1 MNFERGRLMQLKVIS
16 LLVSNKSGVL
26 NRISGLIGRRGYNIE
41 NITVGVTSN
50 PELSRMTIVV
60 DTDDDRL
67 EQVIKQLD
75 KLIDVKKIKYLPEE
89 AGTFRELALVKVHSN
104 NGERMQVMNIV
115 NKYGGIILDMGND
128 TITVQLTGSAGMIEN
143 AIEDLKPYK
152 IFEIART
159 GLTALERGDKNL

>member
-1 MNFERGRLMQLKVIS
+1 MQLKVIS

-89 AGTFRELALVKVHSN
+89 AGTFRELALVK
-104 NGERMQVMNIV
+104 GP
-115 NKYGGIILDMGND
+115 
-128 TITVQLTGSAGMIEN
+128 
-143 AIEDLKPYK
+143 LK
-152 IFEIART
+152 
-159 GLTALERGDKNL
+159 